1 MESDDMW
8 SGPLAKEWA
17 AQVYAN
23 AGDADRAIDLLEEL
37 SEIVYALGGST
48 SWFRLEAWWDPLRED
63 PRFQALI
70 ED

>member
-8 SGPLAKEWA
+8 SGPIAKRWA
-17 AQVYAN
+17 ALIYAN
-23 AGDADRAIDLLEEL
+23 VDEVDLAIDLLEEL
-37 SEIVYALGGST
+37 SEIVYGFSGST
-48 SWFRLEAWWDPLRED
+48 GDLRLNPLWDPLRED